1 MAWTFKNG
9 RPIYLQIADI
19 IKRDIFVGKY
29 AAGDKIPG
37 VRELALVAA
46 VNPNTIQHAMNLLE
60 EEGILVTPSTAGRF
74 VTDDAETLARLR
86 DAFAESECREFVSGL
101 DSIGLDREQILS
113 IVKRVISSSGDGTE
127 QNNNT
132 EENT

>member
-29 AAGDKIPG
+29 AAGEKIPG
-37 VRELALVAA
+37 VRELALAAA
-46 VNPNTIQHAMNLLE
+46 VNPNTVQHAMNLLE

-74 VTDDAETLARLR
+74 VTEDAETLARLR

-101 DSIGLDREQILS
+101 DSIGLDREQMLS
-113 IVKRVISSSGDGTE
+113 VISRVLEDK
-127 QNNNT
+127 NN
-132 EENT
+132 EKEKL

>member
-29 AAGDKIPG
+29 AAGEKIPG
-37 VRELALVAA
+37 VRELALAAA
-46 VNPNTIQHAMNLLE
+46 VNPNTVQHAMNLLE
-60 EEGILVTPSTAGRF
+60 EEGLLVTPSTAGRF
-74 VTDDAETLARLR
+74 VTEDAETLARLR

-101 DSIGLDREQILS
+101 DSIGLDREQILLVVS
-113 IVKRVISSSGDGTE
+113 RVLEDK
-127 QNNNT
+127 NN
-132 EENT
+132 EKENL

>member
-29 AAGDKIPG
+29 AAGEKIPG
-37 VRELALVAA
+37 VRELALAAA
-46 VNPNTIQHAMNLLE
+46 VNPNTVQHAMNLLE

-74 VTDDAETLARLR
+74 VTEDAETLAPLR

-101 DSIGLDREQILS
+101 DSIGLDREQILLVVS
-113 IVKRVISSSGDGTE
+113 RVLEDK
-127 QNNNT
+127 NN
-132 EENT
+132 EKEKL

>member
-1 MAWTFKNG
+1 MAWTFKSG
-9 RPIYLQIADI
+9 QPIYLQIADI

-29 AAGDKIPG
+29 SAGDKLPG
-37 VRELALVAA
+37 VRELAMLAA

-86 DAFAESECREFVSGL
+86 DVFAEEQCREFVSGL
-101 DSIGLDREQILS
+101 RSVGLDPSQILLT
-113 IVKRVISSSGDGTE
+113 VERVIASSYTDPE
-127 QNNNT
+127 K
-132 EENT
+132 